1 MSSSTGI
8 FLKFYP
14 QAQKSY
20 NLEQLFT
27 DTLFVEH
34 LSMVTSAMKIAL
46 WYVFDIIK
54 LCCTLKLNGWV
65 PWVKKNWW
73 KIEEKLTYHL
83 LG

>member
-46 WYVFDIIK
+46 
-54 LCCTLKLNGWV
+54 
-65 PWVKKNWW
+65 
-73 KIEEKLTYHL
+73 
-83 LG
+83 